1 MVKKVLVLAERIK
14 NNSAPDKFYKQ
25 TVQNISYLNEEK
37 IFIMKNKRNIE
48 NKIFYWLKDTKNNGF
63 LNKRFQ
69 RHNFK

>member
-1 MVKKVLVLAERIK
+1 MKKVLVLAERIK

-48 NKIFYWLKDTKNNGF
+48 NKTFYWLKDTKNNWF